1 VMPKSGPK
9 APKHT
14 FRCTEC
20 GSMHPTWAGKCPDCG
35 TWDALERVE
44 VEQVPANVRLSTQAA
59 GRPSVVEALPL
70 SAIEAPEVAR
80 FSTGSGEFDRV
91 LGGGLVAG
99 SVSLLGGD
107 PGIGK
112 STLLLQAAA
121 GMARSSRRVLYA
133 SSEESA
139 YQVRLRAERLV
150 GGLEGLDNLL
160 LLAETSLGRIL
171 EQARQHQPDVL
182 VLDSIQLVHHGGVD
196 AVPGTPSQ
204 IRHCGSELVH
214 FAKATGTSIVTVGH
228 VTKDG
233 QLAGPRVLEHIVDVV
248 LSFEGDRHHAHRV
261 VRGVKNRFGTT
272 MEVGLFEMTGEG
284 LQPIEGG
291 GALLDSTGM
300 PRPGTVA
307 APVLFGSRCLL
318 TEVQGLVVSGF
329 LGSAKRKATGIDSNR
344 LAMVIAVLEQHCGLQ
359 LADQDIFA
367 AASGGLRATEPAADL
382 PLALA
387 IAGAQLRK
395 SVPPDAVAIGE
406 LGLGGEIRAVPQSEK
421 RLREA
426 ARLGAKKIFCG
437 SDMPQF
443 EGLRRESCS
452 GIAEAVSKLEP

>member
-1 VMPKSGPK
+1 M
-9 APKHT
+9 
-14 FRCTEC
+14 
-20 GSMHPTWAGKCPDCG
+20 
-35 TWDALERVE
+35 
-44 VEQVPANVRLSTQAA
+44 
-59 GRPSVVEALPL
+59 
-70 SAIEAPEVAR
+70 
-80 FSTGSGEFDRV
+80 
-91 LGGGLVAG
+91 
-99 SVSLLGGD
+99 
-107 PGIGK
+107 
-112 STLLLQAAA
+112 LLQAAA

-150 GGLEGLDNLL
+150 GGLDGLDNLL

-214 FAKATGTSIVTVGH
+214 FAKATGTAIVTVGH

-291 GALLDSTGM
+291 GALLDSNGT

-307 APVLFGSRCLL
+307 APVLFGTRCLL

-329 LGSAKRKATGIDSNR
+329 LGSAKRKATGIDANR

-367 AASGGLRATEPAADL
+367 AASGGFAPPNPRRICLWPWRLPEHICENPSLRM
-382 PLALA
+382 
-387 IAGAQLRK
+387 
-395 SVPPDAVAIGE
+395 
-406 LGLGGEIRAVPQSEK
+406 
-421 RLREA
+421 RLRLVNWVWA
-426 ARLGAKKIFCG
+426 AKFVRSRSPRNSLRSSATWREKDFCG

-443 EGLRRESCS
+443 EGLQQGNLLGDRRGSVR
-452 GIAEAVSKLEP
+452 IRAVRACNCCI

>member
-1 VMPKSGPK
+1 MWID
-9 APKHT
+9 APHLGRKV
-14 FRCTEC
+14 
-20 GSMHPTWAGKCPDCG
+20 PDCG

-44 VEQVPANVRLSTQAA
+44 VEDVPANVRLSSQAA

-80 FSTGSGEFDRV
+80 FSTGSVEFDRV

-121 GMARSSRRVLYA
+121 GMARSARQVLYA

-150 GGLEGLDNLL
+150 GGLQGLDNLL

-171 EQARQHQPDVL
+171 EQARQHKPDVL

-214 FAKATGTSIVTVGH
+214 FAKATGTAIVTVGH

-291 GALLDSTGM
+291 GALLDSNGM

-329 LGSAKRKATGIDSNR
+329 LGSRSRGHRYRPQSACDGDCDLGTTLWFAVGRSRHLCRRERRAARPPSRRRICRWLWRLPEHICENPSLRTQLRLVNWAWVVKFVRSAVREAVTRSRLR
-344 LAMVIAVLEQHCGLQ
+344 LARKDFLRFRHASIRRFATSVLPRNCGGGV
-359 LADQDIFA
+359 QD
-367 AASGGLRATEPAADL
+367 
-382 PLALA
+382 
-387 IAGAQLRK
+387 
-395 SVPPDAVAIGE
+395 
-406 LGLGGEIRAVPQSEK
+406 
-421 RLREA
+421 
-426 ARLGAKKIFCG
+426 
-437 SDMPQF
+437 
-443 EGLRRESCS
+443 
-452 GIAEAVSKLEP
+452 

>member
-1 VMPKSGPK
+1 MWID
-9 APKHT
+9 APNLGRKV
-14 FRCTEC
+14 
-20 GSMHPTWAGKCPDCG
+20 PDCG

-44 VEQVPANVRLSTQAA
+44 VEDVPPMFACPRKLLGVQVWLRRCRCPRLKPRKWLDSQPVLASLT
-59 GRPSVVEALPL
+59 V
-70 SAIEAPEVAR
+70 
-80 FSTGSGEFDRV
+80 F

-150 GGLEGLDNLL
+150 GGLHGLDNLL

-214 FAKATGTSIVTVGH
+214 FAKATGTAIVTVGH

-284 LQPIEGG
+284 L
-291 GALLDSTGM
+291 
-300 PRPGTVA
+300 A
-307 APVLFGSRCLL
+307 A
-318 TEVQGLVVSGF
+318 
-329 LGSAKRKATGIDSNR
+329 
-344 LAMVIAVLEQHCGLQ
+344 H
-359 LADQDIFA
+359 
-367 AASGGLRATEPAADL
+367 
-382 PLALA
+382 
-387 IAGAQLRK
+387 
-395 SVPPDAVAIGE
+395 
-406 LGLGGEIRAVPQSEK
+406 
-421 RLREA
+421 
-426 ARLGAKKIFCG
+426 
-437 SDMPQF
+437 
-443 EGLRRESCS
+443 
-452 GIAEAVSKLEP
+452 